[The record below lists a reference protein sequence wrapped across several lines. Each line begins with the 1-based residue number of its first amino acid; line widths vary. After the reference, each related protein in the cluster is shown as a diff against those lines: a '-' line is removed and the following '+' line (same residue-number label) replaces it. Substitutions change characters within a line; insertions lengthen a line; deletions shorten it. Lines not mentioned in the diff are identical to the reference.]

1 MCTENS
7 ATNGASFPRVSADD
21 YGYAPQEVDAFIAR
35 ARKSFA
41 SNETGPEAMTAED
54 IRSAT
59 FEPAKGGYDAAEVDE
74 ALDRLEQA
82 FAGREES
89 TVAVSTVP
97 PGQTDAAR
105 MDDEDVAAAPP
116 AVTELPDEGEPLDF
130 SDLVRGRLDRPRGER
145 FRAPSNPG
153 AMSYNRDDVD
163 ALCNRLVLNPRAL
176 DTQALRDVTFR
187 VTRGDEGYEEAQV
200 DAFLERVIQEIDGQ
214 L

>member
-1 MCTENS
+1 MSTENS

-89 TVAVSTVP
+89 TVAVATVP
-97 PGQTDAAR
+97 PSQTAAAR
-105 MDDEDVAAAPP
+105 MDDDDVAAAPP
-116 AVTELPDEGEPLDF
+116 AVTELPDDGEPLDF

-163 ALCNRLVLNPRAL
+163 ALCDRLVLNPRAL

>member
-1 MCTENS
+1 MSTENS
-7 ATNGASFPRVSADD
+7 AANGAPFQRVSADD

-74 ALDRLEQA
+74 ALDRLERA

-89 TVAVSTVP
+89 TVAVATVP
-97 PGQTDAAR
+97 PSQTAAAR
-105 MDDEDVAAAPP
+105 MDDNDAAAAPP
-116 AVTELPDEGEPLDF
+116 AVTELPDDGEPLSF

-163 ALCNRLVLNPRAL
+163 ALCDRLVLNPRAL

>member
-1 MCTENS
+1 MSTENS

-89 TVAVSTVP
+89 TVAVTTVP
-97 PGQTDAAR
+97 SGQTAAAR
-105 MDDEDVAAAPP
+105 MDDDDVAAAPP

-163 ALCNRLVLNPRAL
+163 ALCDRLVLNPRAL